1 MKKIV
6 SSLPHSGSTSDFIHV
21 GWPRCIVSQVFATG
35 SLSSPP
41 MVTFFLA
48 RDSMVLQSFQ
58 AVGPEDWGRAL
69 SLSRQSSRWPF
80 CPSAFSC

>member
-48 RDSMVLQSFQ
+48 VTLWCCNHFRLLGLRIG
-58 AVGPEDWGRAL
+58 AVP
-69 SLSRQSSRWPF
+69 
-80 CPSAFSC
+80 